1 MTSTIQPAPNWSL
14 KEEIKA
20 YWSKRAATFDDAF
33 GHRILPGLEHDA
45 WAAVLRE
52 RLGPQPV
59 DVLELA
65 SGTGEVTKVL
75 LSLGHRVTGIDFS
88 EAMVER
94 SRTKHRGHPRAR
106 FVLGDAENTMEP
118 DARYE
123 AVVCR
128 HLVWTLTNPEAALRD
143 WHRVLRP
150 GGRLLIFD
158 GDFVNQPWQG
168 RLAKR
173 AMTLLEKFTGPDL
186 HRDPSLAQQH
196 TAILE
201 QLPFRDGLTFERLQ
215 GIAEEAGF
223 RNVTRGSY
231 RRIQR
236 AQRRIAGLRVAFRP
250 AFDPTL
256 PEVDHPL
263 VRTHPETGRKALYL
277 GNHATRVVGLPPA
290 ERGQRQ
296 RAR

>member
-1 MTSTIQPAPNWSL
+1 MTSTLHPSANWSL
-14 KEEIKA
+14 KEDIRS
-20 YWSKRAATFDDAF
+20 YWSKRAETFDRAF
-33 GHRILPGLEHDA
+33 GHRIPKGPEHDA
-45 WAAVLRE
+45 WAAEIRDHFGEAPL
-52 RLGPQPV
+52 

-65 SGTGEVTKVL
+65 SGTGEVTGVL
-75 LSLGHRVTGIDFS
+75 LDLGHNVTGIDFS
-88 EAMVER
+88 EAMIER
-94 SRTKHRGHPRAR
+94 SRAKHRGNARAR
-106 FVLGDAENTMEP
+106 FLLGDAEGTLEP
-118 DARYE
+118 DDTYD

-173 AMTLLEKFTGPDL
+173 AMTLLEKLTGPDL

-201 QLPFRDGLTFERLQ
+201 QLPFRDGLTFARLK

-223 RNVTRGSY
+223 TDVACSSY

-236 AQRRIAGLRVAFRP
+236 AQRRIAGPHDWLRTWLHDRFILTA
-250 AFDPTL
+250 
-256 PEVDHPL
+256 
-263 VRTHPETGRKALYL
+263 RKM
-277 GNHATRVVGLPPA
+277 
-290 ERGQRQ
+290 
-296 RAR
+296 